1 MAVGCVRN
9 GIAASRIQ
17 RALPALPSSHAM
29 LIDTH
34 VHLYHDRLAND
45 RSDVLA
51 RARAAGVGPMV
62 MPAIDVLSI
71 RKALTLCEEETD
83 LYAMVALHPSDT
95 KEATD
100 DDYEAVAMLA
110 GSPHVVAVGESGLD
124 YYWDRSFDTIQE
136 KAFRWHIRLA
146 IKHDLPLILHMRDK
160 RDHDEVHTD
169 IVRILHDEKNTSAN
183 PERLR
188 GIFHCFTGPAWVTRE
203 ATALGFHLG
212 IGGAI
217 TFKNGGVDVLARD
230 IPIEQIVLETD
241 SPFLAPVPYR
251 GKRNEPSYVRLVAE
265 KLAAVKGLPVETI
278 ARVTTDNAVG
288 LFGLH
293 LS

>member
-1 MAVGCVRN
+1 M
-9 GIAASRIQ
+9 
-17 RALPALPSSHAM
+17 
-29 LIDTH
+29 
-34 VHLYHDRLAND
+34 
-45 RSDVLA
+45 
-51 RARAAGVGPMV
+51 
-62 MPAIDVLSI
+62 
-71 RKALTLCEEETD
+71 
-83 LYAMVALHPSDT
+83 
-95 KEATD
+95 
-100 DDYEAVAMLA
+100 
-110 GSPHVVAVGESGLD
+110 
-124 YYWDRSFDTIQE
+124 
-136 KAFRWHIRLA
+136 
-146 IKHDLPLILHMRDK
+146 
-160 RDHDEVHTD
+160 
-169 IVRILHDEKNTSAN
+169 
-183 PERLR
+183 
-188 GIFHCFTGPAWVTRE
+188 TRE
-203 ATALGFHLG
+203 ATALGFHFG